1 VAAPGPEIGPLASGV
16 RPENL
21 AYVIYTSGSTGR
33 PKGTMNTHRGI
44 VNRLL
49 WMQEE
54 YGLTAGDRVL
64 QKTPF
69 SFDVSVWEFFWPLLT
84 GARLV
89 MAKPGGHQD
98 PGYLVRTI
106 REEGITTL
114 HFVPSMLQ
122 VFLEA
127 PGVEECSSLK
137 RVMCSG
143 EALPLELTRRFFAR
157 LPQVSLHNLYG
168 PTEAAVDVTYWPCD
182 PREKRGVVP
191 IGRPV
196 ANTEIHLL
204 DPYGNPVPV
213 GVPGELLIG
222 GVQLGRG
229 YLARP
234 DLTAERFVPADGG
247 LRLYRTGDLA
257 RYLPDGAIDFL
268 GRIDH
273 QVKVRGLRIELGEIE
288 SALASHPAV
297 REAVVLARTG
307 GSGAL
312 GGVNLAAYVTL
323 KQGEAAP
330 DLAQLR
336 QLLSRSLP
344 EYMLPSALVVLEAMP
359 LTASG
364 KVDRKALPEPER
376 SGASEERVLPRTDL
390 ERLLARLWSETLHVA
405 PESFGIHDSFFEI
418 GGNSITGAIFINR
431 LQQELGEIV
440 HVVTIFDAPT
450 IEKLAA
456 FLRAEYP
463 EAVGE
468 TGRGIGIGHPVDA
481 GALEEVRGLIRT
493 LPPLAHDPAAEKN
506 PPAVFVLSPPRSGST
521 LLRVMLGGHPALF
534 APPELELLDFDTL
547 PERRDA
553 FPGRDAFRL
562 EGLLR
567 AVMEARGCGAEEAR
581 ETVSGFEREGL
592 STQAMYRHLQE
603 WIGGRT
609 LVDKTPTYAWDPE
622 TLRRAEAGFGDA
634 RYVHLVRHPLGM
646 IRSFEEA
653 RIDQIFFHEEH
664 RFSRRELAE
673 LLWVLAHENTL
684 AFLATIP
691 AERRHTVRFEDLLSD
706 PEGELRR
713 ICSFLGLPYD
723 PAMAAP
729 YEARSER
736 MTDGLHAESR
746 MLGDVK
752 FHQHSGVDA
761 SVAER
766 WREEYGEE
774 SLSDLARGLAAR
786 LGYEL
791 APAPRHFVP
800 IERVETGPGAPRPLS
815 FAQERL
821 WFLDQLDPGKATY
834 NIPNALRLTGRLD
847 VAALAASLAEVVRRH
862 EVLRSTFTLAGGQPV
877 QVAGPPSTAMPVVDL
892 TAVPGELRA
901 EEVRRRMAEEV
912 DRPFDLSR
920 GPLLRAL
927 LLRVA
932 PEEHVA
938 VLTLHH
944 VASDGWSMGV
954 LVREVAALYPAL
966 SQGRPSPL
974 PELPIQYA
982 DFARW
987 QRGWLQGEVLEQEIA
1002 YWRARLAGV
1011 APLDLPTDRPRPP
1024 VQTFR
1029 GAALPLT
1036 LGSGTG
1042 EALEALGRRSG
1053 ATFFMTALAAFMTLL
1068 HRYAGQD
1075 DIAVGTPSAN
1085 RNRPEIE
1092 GLIGFFVNT
1101 LVVRADASGDPSFRE
1116 LLGRVR
1122 EASVGAFAHQDLPF
1136 EKVVEELRPERDLS
1150 RSPLFQVM
1158 FILQNLRAEPVKL
1171 PGLVLAP
1178 QPWEVTT
1185 AKLDLT
1191 LSLFEGAGH
1200 LTGSIEWNTDLFER
1214 ATIERMA
1221 GHLKILLAGIAADPE
1236 KRLSELPLL
1245 SGAER
1250 RQILSEWNETA
1261 RDWPRETLIHELFE
1275 QQAAR
1280 RPEAVAVTF
1289 AGERWT
1295 YRDLDLRAN
1304 RLAHHLRRLGVGPE
1318 TRVGLAVERSAEMVS
1333 ALLGVLKAGGA
1344 YVPLDPSHPAERLG
1358 MVLDDSAVSVLL
1370 TEEKLLSVLPP
1381 VNARIVCL
1389 DRDGEAIAAESAEAP
1404 ERLGSEENLAYV
1416 IYTSGSTGRP
1426 KGVELPHRA
1435 VVNFL
1440 RAMAERPGLGEADAV
1455 PALTT
1460 LSFDIAGLEIY
1471 LPLAVG
1477 GRIEVV
1483 GRDEAADGARLAA
1496 RLASSGATAAQATP
1510 ATWRMLLE
1518 SGWEGLPG
1526 LKVLCGG
1533 EALPRDLAQELLAR
1547 GVELWNV
1554 YGPTETAVWS
1564 AVGEVTPG
1572 EGPVRLGRPIA
1583 NTEFFI
1589 VDPGGGPVPVGVAGE
1604 LRIGGEGLARGYLAR
1619 PELTAERFVPHP
1631 WSARPGARL
1640 YRTGDLVRFREGG
1653 ELEFLGRIDHQVKV
1667 RGFRIELGEIEA
1679 ALARHP
1685 AVRQAVAAV
1694 HEEGGDKRLVAWLVP
1709 EGTAPTPGG
1718 LRDFLRRSLPEYMVP
1733 GAFVALPA
1741 LPLPPSGKVD
1751 RKALPAPET
1760 GGPGE
1765 ADAAPLT
1772 PVEEVV
1778 AAIWAE
1784 VLRRE
1789 RVGARESFFDLGGH
1803 SLLATQV
1810 ISRVRTAL
1818 GVDLPLQRMF
1828 ESPTVAGLARA
1839 VEEARRE
1846 REGLAI
1852 PPIVPV
1858 PRDRPLPLS
1867 FSQERMWF
1875 LGQLDAG
1882 TSAYNLFRAVR
1893 LRGALDEAVLGRCL
1907 TELVRRHEAL
1917 RTAFILVDGQPVQ
1930 VVAPPR
1936 AFSLPRIDLRH
1947 LPAGERQ
1954 AEARRLAGEEGARPF
1969 DLARGPLRATL
1980 LRIAEGAEGEAEHA
1994 LLLAMHHIAS
2004 DGWSMGVL
2012 IREMAVL
2019 YGAFAAGEPSPL
2031 PDLPVQ
2037 YPDFAV
2043 WQRRVL
2049 SGEARQAGLDYWRRR
2064 LAGSPPPLLLPA
2076 DRRRSAVQG
2085 FQVGVRAIELPAA
2098 LLAGLH
2104 ALSRRQSASLYM
2116 TLLAAW
2122 ETLLLRAT
2130 AQEDVVV
2137 GAPIANRNRA
2147 EIEGLIGFFLNTLVL
2162 RTDLSGNPGF
2172 EEALGRVRETAL
2184 GAFTHQDLPLEQ
2196 VLQAVHA
2203 ERDAGRAA
2211 PFQVMFLLQNIPRQE
2226 LSVPGLTFS
2235 LLESEHEAE
2244 NLGTAIF
2251 EVGLTLTERPGEGLL
2266 ASITYNA
2273 LLFDE
2278 ATIDRLL
2285 ARYGLLLEGVAAD
2298 PSRRLWD
2305 YGLMTPEE
2313 RRELLAWSG
2322 AGAPATEDV
2331 PPVHRLFERQAGR
2344 DPDAVAVIGV
2354 EGRLTYGELDGRA
2367 NRLARHLQALGVGPE
2382 RVVGLC
2388 VERSPEMIVALL
2400 AVLKAGGAYVPL
2412 DPAYPV
2418 ERLAYVVE
2426 DAGAAVL
2433 ITTEKLLAA
2442 RPALGARAART
2453 VLLDADSEAIAGRSG
2468 EPPAVPVDPDRLA
2481 YLIYTSGSTGKP
2493 KGVMVRHG
2501 SLASYVAAFRDEH
2514 ALTPRDRVLQFASIG
2529 FDTSAE
2535 EIYPCLASGAALALR
2550 TEAM

>member
-1 VAAPGPEIGPLASGV
+1 
-16 RPENL
+16 
-21 AYVIYTSGSTGR
+21 
-33 PKGTMNTHRGI
+33 M
-44 VNRLL
+44 
-49 WMQEE
+49 
-54 YGLTAGDRVL
+54 
-64 QKTPF
+64 
-69 SFDVSVWEFFWPLLT
+69 
-84 GARLV
+84 
-89 MAKPGGHQD
+89 
-98 PGYLVRTI
+98 
-106 REEGITTL
+106 
-114 HFVPSMLQ
+114 
-122 VFLEA
+122 
-127 PGVEECSSLK
+127 
-137 RVMCSG
+137 
-143 EALPLELTRRFFAR
+143 
-157 LPQVSLHNLYG
+157 
-168 PTEAAVDVTYWPCD
+168 
-182 PREKRGVVP
+182 
-191 IGRPV
+191 
-196 ANTEIHLL
+196 
-204 DPYGNPVPV
+204 
-213 GVPGELLIG
+213 
-222 GVQLGRG
+222 
-229 YLARP
+229 
-234 DLTAERFVPADGG
+234 
-247 LRLYRTGDLA
+247 
-257 RYLPDGAIDFL
+257 
-268 GRIDH
+268 
-273 QVKVRGLRIELGEIE
+273 
-288 SALASHPAV
+288 
-297 REAVVLARTG
+297 
-307 GSGAL
+307 
-312 GGVNLAAYVTL
+312 
-323 KQGEAAP
+323 
-330 DLAQLR
+330 
-336 QLLSRSLP
+336 
-344 EYMLPSALVVLEAMP
+344 
-359 LTASG
+359 
-364 KVDRKALPEPER
+364 
-376 SGASEERVLPRTDL
+376 
-390 ERLLARLWSETLHVA
+390 
-405 PESFGIHDSFFEI
+405 
-418 GGNSITGAIFINR
+418 
-431 LQQELGEIV
+431 
-440 HVVTIFDAPT
+440 
-450 IEKLAA
+450 
-456 FLRAEYP
+456 
-463 EAVGE
+463 
-468 TGRGIGIGHPVDA
+468 
-481 GALEEVRGLIRT
+481 
-493 LPPLAHDPAAEKN
+493 
-506 PPAVFVLSPPRSGST
+506 
-521 LLRVMLGGHPALF
+521 
-534 APPELELLDFDTL
+534 
-547 PERRDA
+547 
-553 FPGRDAFRL
+553 
-562 EGLLR
+562 
-567 AVMEARGCGAEEAR
+567 
-581 ETVSGFEREGL
+581 
-592 STQAMYRHLQE
+592 
-603 WIGGRT
+603 
-609 LVDKTPTYAWDPE
+609 
-622 TLRRAEAGFGDA
+622 
-634 RYVHLVRHPLGM
+634 
-646 IRSFEEA
+646 
-653 RIDQIFFHEEH
+653 
-664 RFSRRELAE
+664 
-673 LLWVLAHENTL
+673 
-684 AFLATIP
+684 
-691 AERRHTVRFEDLLSD
+691 RFEDLLSD

-713 ICSFLGLPYD
+713 ICSFLGIAYD

-729 YEARSER
+729 YEAKSAR

-800 IERVETGPGAPRPLS
+800 IERVESGPGTPQPLS

-847 VAALAASLAEVVRRH
+847 GAALRASLAEVVRRH
-862 EVLRSTFTLAGGQPV
+862 EVLRSTFALIDGQPV
-877 QVAGPPSTAMPVVDL
+877 QIAGPAGTAMPVVDL
-892 TAVPGELRA
+892 SGLPGERR
-901 EEVRRRMAEEV
+901 EGEVRQRMALEV
-912 DRPFDLSR
+912 DRPFDLAR

-927 LLRVA
+927 LLRIA

-954 LVREVAALYPAL
+954 LVREVAALYPAF

-987 QRGWLQGEVLEQEIA
+987 QRGWLRGEVLEEEIA
-1002 YWRARLAGV
+1002 YWRETLAGV
-1011 APLDLPTDRPRPP
+1011 APLELPTDRPRPP

-1029 GAALPLT
+1029 GRALPL
-1036 LGSGTG
+1036 GFDPETG

-1075 DIAVGTPSAN
+1075 DVAVGTPSAN

-1158 FILQNLRAEPVKL
+1158 FMLQNLRAEPVEL

-1191 LSLFEGAGH
+1191 LSLFEGAGR

-1214 ATIERMA
+1214 GTIERMA
-1221 GHLKILLAGIAADPE
+1221 GHLKILFAGIAADPE
-1236 KRLSELPLL
+1236 RRLSELPLL
-1245 SGAER
+1245 SDAER

-1275 QQAAR
+1275 LQAAR
-1280 RPEAVAVTF
+1280 RPEAVAVTCG
-1289 AGERWT
+1289 GERWT

-1304 RLAHHLRRLGVGPE
+1304 RLANHLRRLGVGPE
-1318 TRVGLAVERSAEMVS
+1318 TRVGLCVERSAEMVA

-1358 MVLDDSAVSVLL
+1358 MVLDDGAVSVLL
-1370 TEEKLLSVLPP
+1370 TEEKLLAGLPP
-1381 VNARIVCL
+1381 VAARVVCL
-1389 DRDGEAIAAESAEAP
+1389 DGDGEAIAAESAEAP
-1404 ERLGSEENLAYV
+1404 ERRGSEENLAYV

-1426 KGVELPHRA
+1426 KGVQLPHRA

-1440 RAMAERPGLGEADAV
+1440 RAMAERPGLGETDVV

-1477 GRIEVV
+1477 GRVFVV
-1483 GRDEAADGARLAA
+1483 GREEAADGARLAA
-1496 RLASSGATAAQATP
+1496 RLRSSGATAVQATP
-1510 ATWRMLLE
+1510 ATWRLLLE
-1518 SGWEGLPG
+1518 SGWEGLPR

-1533 EALPRDLAQELLAR
+1533 EALPRDLAQALLAR
-1547 GVELWNV
+1547 GAELWNV

-1564 AVGEVTPG
+1564 AVGEVAPG

-1583 NTEFFI
+1583 NTEFFV
-1589 VDPGGGPVPVGVAGE
+1589 VDPAFGPVPAGVAGE
-1604 LRIGGEGLARGYLAR
+1604 LWIGGEGLARGYLAR
-1619 PELTAERFVPHP
+1619 PDLTAEKFIPHP
-1631 WSARPGARL
+1631 WSPRPGARL
-1640 YRTGDLVRFREGG
+1640 YRTGDLVRFRDGG

-1694 HEEGGDKRLVAWLVP
+1694 REEGGDKRLVAWLVP
-1709 EGTAPTPGG
+1709 EGTAPTPGE
-1718 LRDFLRRSLPEYMVP
+1718 LRDLLRRSLPDYMFP
-1733 GAFVALPA
+1733 AAFVALSA
-1741 LPLPPSGKVD
+1741 FPLTPSGKVD
-1751 RKALPAPET
+1751 RKSLPVPDTAGPET
-1760 GGPGE
+1760 E
-1765 ADAAPLT
+1765 AAPLT

-1784 VLRRE
+1784 VLHRE
-1789 RVGARESFFDLGGH
+1789 RVGTQESFFDLGGH

-1828 ESPTVAGLARA
+1828 ETPTVAGLARA
-1839 VEEARRE
+1839 VEAARRE
-1846 REGLAI
+1846 QEGLSV

-1917 RTAFILVDGQPVQ
+1917 RTAFVLADGQPVQ
-1930 VVAPPR
+1930 IVQPPR
-1936 AFSLPRIDLRH
+1936 AFPLPVIDLRH
-1947 LPAGERQ
+1947 LPAEARQ
-1954 AEARRLAGEEGARPF
+1954 TEARRLAGEEGARPF

-1980 LRIAEGAEGEAEHA
+1980 LRISEEDEAEHA

-2043 WQRRVL
+2043 WQRQVL
-2049 SGEARQAGLDYWRRR
+2049 SGETRQTGLDYWRRR

-2203 ERDAGRAA
+2203 EREAGRAA

-2285 ARYGLLLEGVAAD
+2285 ARYGRLLEGVAAD

-2305 YGLMTPEE
+2305 YELMTPEE

-2322 AGAPATEDV
+2322 AGAPALEDV
-2331 PPVHRLFERQAGR
+2331 PPVHHLFEAQAQL
-2344 DPDAVAVIGV
+2344 DPNAVAVIGA

-2412 DPAYPV
+2412 DPAYPA
-2418 ERLAYVVE
+2418 ERLAYVLE

-2433 ITTEKLLAA
+2433 VTTEKLLAA

-2453 VLLDADSEAIAGRSG
+2453 VLLDADAEAIAARSG
-2468 EPPAVPVDPDRLA
+2468 EPPAVPVDPDHLA

-2501 SLASYVAAFRDEH
+2501 SLARYVAAFRDEH
-2514 ALTPRDRVLQFASIG
+2514 ALTSRDRVLQFASIG

-2550 TEAM
+2550 TEAMLGSTGEFLGRCAEWGVSILDLPTAFWHEMVLRLTAEPVSLPPSLRLVVIGGERALPERLAAWHARGGGGVRLWNTYGPTESTIVATWCELTAEAAERSAAGEVPIGRPVPGARAWVIDPEGGLAPHGIPGELCVAGPGTARGYLGRPGLTAEKFVPDPWSLEPGGRMYRTGDLVRRLPSGDLEFLGRIDHQVKIRGFRVELREIEAALGEHPGVAEAVVVAREDTPGDRRLAAYVVARRPEEPPAVPELRSFLKARLPEHMVPAAFVTLESLPLTPSGKVDRRALPAPGSRSRADREEAFVAPRTSSEEAVAAIWSEVLGVGRVGALDNFFELGGHSLLLPQVLHRLRTSFQVEVPLRALFDEPTVEGLALRVEEILLEEIERQLAEEDEVAG